1 MKKRVWVGAVALSAI
16 LALGAYTQ
24 FGPSSGGHV
33 YAVEQVAT
41 GLAHHP
47 RDWAGR
53 TVQVRGTAVIV
64 DWENSQ
70 GGMGASLCPSLPPC
84 AMTFPS
90 KTVLYIFLVGGM
102 SCRVAACNQLLSSMQ
117 AARTESRASVST
129 PPHLVLK
136 LSPRP
141 SLRDM
146 LIHVPLLGQFVSQP
160 YTLLGGTPQTYHML
174 VRPHRAAS
182 CTPVCEDGL
191 LLRS

>member
-1 MKKRVWVGAVALSAI
+1 MKKRVGVGAVALSAI

-24 FGPSSGGHV
+24 FRPSSGGHV
-33 YAVEQVAT
+33 YTVAQVAA

-53 TVQVRGTAVIV
+53 TVLVRGIAVIV
-64 DWENSQ
+64 DWENAQ
-70 GGMGASLCPSLPPC
+70 GGMGANVCPSLPPC

-102 SCRVAACNQLLSSMQ
+102 SCRAAACSQLLGSMQ
-117 AARTESRASVST
+117 AARRESPASVST
-129 PPHLVLK
+129 PPNLVLK

-141 SLRDM
+141 SLWDK
-146 LIHVPLLGQFVSQP
+146 LIHIPLLGQFVSQP
-160 YTLLGGTPQTYHML
+160 YTLLGGTPQTYPML
-174 VRPHRAAS
+174 VRPHRTAS